1 MVLSDS
7 VLYISGTLKAKKKH
21 LLSFSARG
29 IKDRSKATSFAIC
42 PFCFPFTALR
52 AGCGHGLGTQGWRD
66 MLGSRCRIHE
76 WLFWEVTWLCCQA
89 HPEPLFRRRTGGGGQ
104 RRSSM
109 CVPAILHHRG
119 HIKCWAPKPQP
130 ILSAPHSALRGHWNW
145 FYFSWDSLAQAGTT
159 HAGLILPGFLAL
171 EIHPRRWG
179 I

>member
-66 MLGSRCRIHE
+66 MLGSRCRID
-76 WLFWEVTWLCCQA
+76 LRKAPPPPYTSSRAQVTDRRKMESGRPRQWCSEYQPLDSA
-89 HPEPLFRRRTGGGGQ
+89 HPDISRRQNTHLLQLRKLRLRETG
-104 RRSSM
+104 
-109 CVPAILHHRG
+109 
-119 HIKCWAPKPQP
+119 
-130 ILSAPHSALRGHWNW
+130 
-145 FYFSWDSLAQAGTT
+145 
-159 HAGLILPGFLAL
+159 
-171 EIHPRRWG
+171 
-179 I
+179 